1 MLFHSKDISRILR
14 EWPYD
19 PTKVNVRR
27 IIGEDGSEKI
37 QLRLDLGILQM
48 ETSGRPDGRR
58 PYGKESLLEYYLDL
72 LQNYRLKH
80 GTDEG
85 FRLEREDCLRLQQE
99 AIQYYHRYLSLF
111 HLGDYDGVLRD
122 TRRNLRVF
130 DLIKKYAADEED
142 KWAFE
147 QFRPYVL
154 MMYTRAKASIELQH
168 QRYQVALKI
177 IEEGIEQI
185 EHFFLENE
193 QSVLLDNSAELAFLR
208 RWAKEIREKR
218 PLTLQERL
226 QRELEEAVRREEF
239 ERAAHLRDQL
249 RQLEAKGP
257 TSGSEK

>member
-1 MLFHSKDISRILR
+1 MLFGSKDIGRVLG

-19 PTKVNVRR
+19 PSKVNVRR
-27 IIGEDGSEKI
+27 IIGADGRQKV

-48 ETSGRPDGRR
+48 ETSGRPDGTR

-72 LQNYRLKH
+72 LQNYRLKY

-85 FRLEREDCLRLQQE
+85 FRLEREDCVKLQQE

-111 HLGDYDGVLRD
+111 HLNDYQGVLRD
-122 TRRNLRVF
+122 TQRNLRVF
-130 DLIKKYAADEED
+130 DLIKQYAADEED

-154 MMYTRAKASIELQH
+154 MMFTRAKASIELQH
-168 QRYQVALKI
+168 HTYQAALKA

-185 EHFFLENE
+185 EHFLLENE
-193 QSVLLDNSAELAFLR
+193 QSISLDSNPELTFLR
-208 RWAKEIREKR
+208 NWAEEIREKR
-218 PLTLQERL
+218 PLPLQEKL
-226 QRELEEAVRREEF
+226 QRDLAEAVRREEF

-249 RQLEAKGP
+249 HQLETKGP
-257 TSGSEK
+257 TSKPEQ